1 MPKTRFQNVV
11 FTAVM
16 AFVMVYAMICYNI
29 ALNIGGM
36 TNQVF
41 AMAFG
46 ELKIMWP
53 VAFILEFFIVDKLS
67 HLLAMRIVKPG
78 EDRPVFIILAISSM
92 IVCLMC
98 PIMSL
103 VATILF
109 KDTAESGFVGV
120 WFQTIAMNFP
130 MAFFSQIFYVGPF
143 VRLLYRLVFER
154 KSQKVAEIAK

>member
-1 MPKTRFQNVV
+1 
-11 FTAVM
+11 
-16 AFVMVYAMICYNI
+16 
-29 ALNIGGM
+29 
-36 TNQVF
+36 
-41 AMAFG
+41 
-46 ELKIMWP
+46 MWP

-78 EDRPVFIILAISSM
+78 VDRPVFIILAISSM

>member
-1 MPKTRFQNVV
+1 MPKTRFQNVI

-53 VAFILEFFIVDKLS
+53 LAFVLELFIVDKLS
-67 HLLAMRIVKPG
+67 HILAMRIVTPGVDKPL
-78 EDRPVFIILAISSM
+78 FIILAISSM

-98 PIMSL
+98 PAMSL
-103 VATILF
+103 AATALF
-109 KDTAESGFVGV
+109 KDTAESGFIGV
-120 WFQTIAMNFP
+120 WLQKAVMNFP
-130 MAFFSQIFYVGPF
+130 MAFFWQIFFAGPF
-143 VRLLYRLVFER
+143 VRLLYRAVFER
-154 KSQKVAEIAK
+154 ESHKVAEAAK

>member
-78 EDRPVFIILAISSM
+78 VDRPIFIILAISSM
-92 IVCLMC
+92 IVCIMC
-98 PIMSL
+98 PVMSL

-130 MAFFSQIFYVGPF
+130 MAVFSQIFYVGPF

-154 KSQKVAEIAK
+154 ISQKVAEIAK

>member
-53 VAFILEFFIVDKLS
+53 VAFILEFFIVDKLA

-78 EDRPVFIILAISSM
+78 VDRPVFIILAISSM